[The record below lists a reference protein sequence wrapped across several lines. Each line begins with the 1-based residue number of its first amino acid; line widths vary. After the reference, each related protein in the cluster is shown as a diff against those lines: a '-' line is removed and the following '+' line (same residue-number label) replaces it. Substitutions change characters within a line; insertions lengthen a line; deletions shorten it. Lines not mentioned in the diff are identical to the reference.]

1 MISYREWRLR
11 ESGGL
16 VGPVSPSQVDDE
28 GDGIE
33 QVLKNHPHPA
43 MDGINPKELPPTRKN
58 GGREKSRPIFSKK
71 K

>member
-1 MISYREWRLR
+1 MISYREWKLR

-43 MDGINPKELPPTRKN
+43 LMG
-58 GGREKSRPIFSKK
+58 
-71 K
+71 